1 MTIIFDAKS
10 SASIDYAGSIS
21 YSHTVGSGS
30 NRILVVGIFVP
41 HSGDKVTSVT
51 YGGIAL
57 TRVMATTPGVGISA
71 VTYIYQLIN
80 PSTGTGD
87 VVIALGSADLSA
99 NSFSASFFGVDQTVP
114 ISASNGLAAAYA
126 ESPKSL
132 TISTPS
138 GGVAIDMIG
147 SPVTKVYTQ
156 GSGQTLV
163 YSLANPGNTSFS
175 GMSYKT
181 DATAMDWTW
190 TGGTT
195 QSAVSQSIVALA
207 PAVGGN
213 AAPTFPGPNIGTQ
226 SGTVGVALT
235 SNNIASKFSD
245 TDALTFSAIGSWPAG
260 VTVSSVG
267 VISGTPTTAGTYA
280 SLKVRA
286 TDTAFQ
292 TIDSDTFTF
301 TIAAAAAGTIT
312 LPACRQWETGNL
324 RTSESGVVV
333 IVNNPTTGALVV
345 NKTGLTTHATTGECV
360 VTDPAIVT
368 GTNYRVTQILPDG
381 SEGTW
386 RYTAT

>member
-1 MTIIFDAKS
+1 MTIILDSSA

-30 NRILVVGIFVP
+30 NRLLVVGVFIP
-41 HSGDKVTSVT
+41 HGADKVTSVT
-51 YGGIAL
+51 YGGVAM
-57 TRVMATTPGVGISA
+57 TRVRATTPGVGISA
-71 VTYIYQLIN
+71 VTYFYQLVN
-80 PSTGTGD
+80 PAVGTAN
-87 VVIALGSADLSA
+87 VVITLGSADCSG
-99 NSFSASFFGVDQTVP
+99 NSIAASFTGVDQATPV
-114 ISASNGLAAAYA
+114 SATNGYVGGYV
-126 ESPKSL
+126 ESPRSL

-138 GGVAIDMIG
+138 GGMSLDMIG
-147 SPVTKVYTQ
+147 SPNTKVYTQ
-156 GSGQTLV
+156 GSGQTLLGA
-163 YSLANPGNTSFS
+163 LANSGNTSFAGAS
-175 GMSYKT
+175 FKA

-190 TGGTT
+190 TGGLT
-195 QSAVSQSIVALA
+195 QSTVSQTAISLNAA
-207 PAVGGN
+207 AGGN
-213 AAPTFPGPNIGTQ
+213 AAPTFPGPNIGNQT
-226 SGTVGVALT
+226 GTVGTAFSLNV
-235 SNNIASKFSD
+235 ASKFSD